1 MNARPSAAPTGLK
14 VFTAGTHRVR
24 PPAETWE
31 LVRRRLPEYG
41 ITRVADVTGL
51 DVIGIPVAVAVR
63 PLSRSLSVSQ
73 GKGHTPLL
81 ARVSAAMESIE
92 MWHAEFACPP
102 AVHHRTPASALRPPY
117 ALDLLDRHPGSLLHD
132 GTPLDWVTATGTLGG
147 ARVPVPRDCVRLG
160 SSRPGHWRPPGL
172 TVTSNG
178 LASGNTFEE
187 AALHA
192 AYEVMERDALS
203 RLAAVPGDP
212 RVTFRAETV
221 EDPLCTEL
229 IERVTRGGV
238 FLDLALVPNRWG
250 LPCFAAFVWSE
261 DFALLTAGSGAHSS
275 PGVALARAITEA
287 VQSRLT
293 LINGT
298 RDDVTAVYAHAR
310 RGVTARPRRDP
321 GARAHHELPAATTPD
336 FTDVGVELRWACA
349 RLAEVTGQEPLVV
362 DLGTTEDFSV
372 VKLIAPGLRAG
383 ARHAVPRPDHPEHR
397 PERPPGPPAR

>member
-1 MNARPSAAPTGLK
+1 MSALPPTAAPTGLK

-24 PPAETWE
+24 PPADTWD
-31 LVRRRLPEYG
+31 LVRRRLPRYG
-41 ITRVADVTGL
+41 ITRIADVTGL

-81 ARVSAAMESIE
+81 ARISAAMEAIE

-102 AVHHRTPASALRPPY
+102 AVHRRTPAAALELPY
-117 ALDLLDRHPGSLLHD
+117 SLSLLDQHAGSLLHD
-132 GTPLDWVTATGTLGG
+132 RTPLDWVTATGALTG
-147 ARVPVPRDCVRLG
+147 APVPVPRDAVRLR
-160 SSRPGHWRPPGL
+160 SSPPGRWRPPGL

-203 RLAAVPGDP
+203 SLSAVPGDP
-212 RVTFRAETV
+212 RVNIRPETV
-221 EDPLCTEL
+221 DDPLCTDL
-229 IERVTRGGV
+229 IERIARSGV
-238 FLDLALVPNRWG
+238 FLDLAHIPNRWG

-298 RDDVTAVYAHAR
+298 RDDVTAVYAHVR
-310 RGVTARPRRDP
+310 RGATARPRRDP
-321 GARAHHELPAATTPD
+321 QACAYRELPAPTAPD
-336 FTDVGVELRWACA
+336 FDDVGVELRWACE
-349 RLAEVTGQEPLVV
+349 RLAEAAGHEPLTV
-362 DLGTTEDFSV
+362 DLATTEEFSV
-372 VKLIAPGLRAG
+372 IKVIAPGLHNAT
-383 ARHAVPRPDHPEHR
+383 RHAVPRPDHPDPTAH
-397 PERPPGPPAR
+397 

>member
-1 MNARPSAAPTGLK
+1 MNALPPTAPTGRK

-24 PPAETWE
+24 PPADTWD
-31 LVRRRLPEYG
+31 LIRRRLPEYG
-41 ITRVADVTGL
+41 ITRIADVTGL

-63 PLSRSLSVSQ
+63 PLSRSLSVAQ

-81 ARVSAAMESIE
+81 ARVSAAMEAIE
-92 MWHAEFACPP
+92 MWHAEFAVPP
-102 AVHHRTPASALRPPY
+102 PVHRRTPARALRPPY
-117 ALDLLDRHPGSLLHD
+117 ALGLLDQHEGSLLHD
-132 GTPLDWVTATGTLGG
+132 GTPLDWVTATGTLSGV
-147 ARVPVPRDCVRLG
+147 RVPVPRDAVRLR
-160 SSRPGHWRPPGL
+160 SSLPGRWQPPGL
-172 TVTSNG
+172 RVTSNG

-203 RLAAVPGDP
+203 SLTAAPGDP

-221 EDPLCTEL
+221 DDPLCTGL
-229 IERVTRGGV
+229 IERITRCGA
-238 FLDLALVPNRWG
+238 FLDLAYVPNRWG

-298 RDDVTAVYAHAR
+298 RDDVTAVYAHVR
-310 RGVTARPRRDP
+310 RGATARPRRDP
-321 GARAHHELPAATTPD
+321 AARAHHELPAASAPQFD
-336 FTDVGVELRWACA
+336 DVGVELRWACA
-349 RLAEVTGQEPLVV
+349 RLAEAGGHEPLAV
-362 DLGTTEDFSV
+362 DLTTSEDFSV
-372 VKLIAPGLRAG
+372 VKLIAPGLHNG
-383 ARHAVPRPDHPEHR
+383 TRHAVPRPDHP
-397 PERPPGPPAR
+397 GPAAG